1 MIGLFVIF
9 SVVLFMTAIVIFGGN
24 KFFAKENLMISYFE
38 GSLKGL
44 SVGADVT
51 YRGVSIGQVKEIKI
65 HIRSDSSS
73 NKQKILIPV
82 LISLNAGKTL
92 IVDGTDSSDQSDIK
106 HFMQELCDQGL
117 RAKLK
122 LKSLVTG
129 KLYVDLA
136 FYENSAAIYRDT
148 EGKYFEIPTLPSE
161 MQQFSKMMENGNIGE
176 LFQKFMSTLDAI
188 EQLSTGL
195 ATTLDQQKTEQLMNN
210 LLSST
215 NTFKTILSQV
225 ENDLPPLLQK
235 MDNGLDQFASFGKH
249 ADQTV
254 LSIDKKIKPLATD
267 LSKTLANIDNSL
279 QKADTLLVQAEKT
292 LQPDSPM
299 YTQFTT
305 AMAQLKTTARS
316 VQRLSDFVH
325 RNPNTLIFGLQQADK

>member
-9 SVVLFMTAIVIFGGN
+9 SVILFMTAIVIFGGN

-65 HIRSDSSS
+65 HIRPDSSS

-92 IVDGTDSSDQSDIK
+92 IVDGANNSDQSDIK

-136 FYENSAAIYRDT
+136 FYENSTAIYRDT

-161 MQQFSKMMENGNIGE
+161 MQQFSKMMENINIGE
-176 LFQKFMSTLDAI
+176 LFQKFMTTLDAI
-188 EQLSTGL
+188 EQLSSGL
-195 ATTLDQQKTEQLMNN
+195 ATTLDQGKTGQLMDN

-215 NTFKTILSQV
+215 NDLKTILSQV
-225 ENDLPPLLQK
+225 ENDLPPLLKK
-235 MDNGLDQFASFGKH
+235 MDNGLDQFANFGKH
-249 ADQTV
+249 ANQTV
-254 LSIDKKIKPLATD
+254 LSIDSKIKPLADD
-267 LSKTLANIDNSL
+267 LAKTLSNIDNSL
-279 QKADTLLVQAEKT
+279 KKADTLLVQAEKT
-292 LQPDSPM
+292 LQPDSPL
-299 YTQFTT
+299 YRKFTT
-305 AMAQLKTTARS
+305 AMTQLNTTARS
-316 VQRLSDFVH
+316 VQRLSDFIH
-325 RNPNTLIFGLQQADK
+325 RNPNTLIFGLQKADD

>member
-1 MIGLFVIF
+1 MIGLFVVL

-65 HIRSDSSS
+65 HIQSKGSTS
-73 NKQKILIPV
+73 KQKILIPV
-82 LISLNAGKTL
+82 LISLNAGKAL
-92 IVDGTDSSDQSDIK
+92 IVDSANSSSQPDIM

-136 FYENSAAIYRDT
+136 FYETSTAIFRDT
-148 EGKYFEIPTLPSE
+148 EGTYFEIPTLPSE
-161 MQQFSKMMENGNIGE
+161 MQQFSKMMESVNLGE
-176 LFQKFMSTLDAI
+176 LFQKFMTTLNAM

-195 ATTLDQQKTEQLMNN
+195 ATSLNPQKTGELMDN
-210 LLSST
+210 LLSSS
-215 NTFKTILSQV
+215 NNFKTILSQV
-225 ENDLPPLLQK
+225 ERDLPPLLQK
-235 MDNGLDQFASFGKH
+235 MDTGLDQFASFGKH

-254 LSIDKKIKPLATD
+254 LSIDKKIQPLAAD
-267 LSKTLANIDNSL
+267 LSHTLANIDNSL
-279 QKADTLLVQAEKT
+279 KKVDTLFIQAEKT
-292 LQPDSPM
+292 LQPNSPL
-299 YTQFTT
+299 YRQFTT
-305 AMAQLKTTARS
+305 TMNQLDTTARS
-316 VQRLSDFVH
+316 VQKLSDFIH
-325 RNPNTLIFGLQQADK
+325 RNPNTLIFGLQKPKE